1 MTERAVDPRKPF
13 LRKYPESARNLD
25 LDTDTNRIIRFMNQ
39 GWIILRS
46 RSNPADFLVH
56 RTLFPGLFDKEIS
69 PRTLNFNLRGD
80 FVVDSTKAVVVGVYV
95 NDQSL
100 MHTELEMVTH

>member
-1 MTERAVDPRKPF
+1 M
-13 LRKYPESARNLD
+13 
-25 LDTDTNRIIRFMNQ
+25 
-39 GWIILRS
+39 
-46 RSNPADFLVH
+46 
-56 RTLFPGLFDKEIS
+56 
-69 PRTLNFNLRGD
+69 NFNLRGD